1 MAFWALYKWFAPW
14 RKRPFTNWIKWYRK
28 KLYDDW
34 YNSLS
39 EEDQK
44 LVDEMIM
51 DDKRKE
57 REKLQATI
65 QGINHI
71 MNYIY
76 HKSDGYYFRDFLK

>member
-14 RKRPFTNWIKWYRK
+14 RKRSFTNYINWYRG
-28 KLYDDW
+28 KLYNDW

-44 LVDEMIM
+44 LVDEMIEE
-51 DDKRKE
+51 DKRKE
-57 REKLQATI
+57 RKKLQASI
-65 QGINHI
+65 QGINYI

-76 HKSDGYYFRDFLK
+76 QRTDGYYFGDF